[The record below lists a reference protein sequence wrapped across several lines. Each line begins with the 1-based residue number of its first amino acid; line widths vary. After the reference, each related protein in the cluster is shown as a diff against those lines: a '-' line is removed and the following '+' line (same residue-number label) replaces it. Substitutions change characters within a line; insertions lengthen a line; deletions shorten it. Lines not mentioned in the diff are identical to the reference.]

1 MVFELANPE
10 DFEAVN
16 RIARQVSR
24 HHAQWDK
31 DLDPEAES
39 YPMDFFLEC
48 VAEKDYSIYVARQ
61 EGTVV
66 GYVRF
71 YIWRTNSLVS
81 ARKKIL
87 SLEDIGVEQSLRRRG
102 IGQDMMKALCSYAR
116 EAGCTELRLYVD
128 APNKSA
134 IAYYEKCGFQVRNLG
149 MSMAL

>member
-71 YIWRTNSLVS
+71 YIWQTNSLVS

-102 IGQDMMKALCSYAR
+102 IGQDMMKALCRYAR
-116 EAGCTELRLYVD
+116 EARCTELRLYVD
-128 APNKSA
+128 APNESA